1 MLCDIARNL
10 SAEDLERIRALE
22 SDLDLTLLAYSCR
35 SLAAEQEA
43 RLLATM
49 REMGLPLPVEPA
61 AMSPDQ
67 LQRIRDAELALG
79 VSLVAVLA

>member
-10 SAEDLERIRALE
+10 SAEELERIRTLE
-22 SDLDLTLLAYSCR
+22 SDLGLTLLAYSCR
-35 SLAAEQEA
+35 SLAAEREA
-43 RLLATM
+43 RLLAAM
-49 REMGLPLPVEPA
+49 REMGLPQPVEPA
-61 AMSPDQ
+61 AMSAEQ